1 MNIATK
7 DKKIMLIIDI
17 LKESCNEVYQNTKHL
32 IGTIEGNKKFGRG
45 AGGDISRKI
54 DLDAEKAVIDT
65 IQRYHFKPTIIGE
78 ECGRIQGKDGG
89 FLIMDAIDGT
99 MNASRG
105 LPFYCCS
112 LAYSIDYRLSSVVDA
127 AVIDLTT
134 GDIYHASKEKGAY
147 WNKDR
152 IYARRSRSSNRSEQD
167 FQQDILIGMNISG
180 ISADT
185 INRLS
190 RLISKA
196 IHIRHF
202 GANALELCYFARGL
216 MDAYIDFR
224 GKIRPTDMA
233 AAYLILKEAGGK
245 IYSDNGFELE
255 SELGVNKTLSFMAV
269 IDDDEMYKM
278 LAYDLK
284 IIR

>member
-1 MNIATK
+1 
-7 DKKIMLIIDI
+7 MLIVDI

-32 IGTIEGNKKFGRG
+32 IGTAEGNKKFGRG
-45 AGGDISRKI
+45 AGGDISRKV

-65 IQRYHFKPTIIGE
+65 IQRHHFKPTIIGE
-78 ECGRIQGKDGG
+78 ECGIIQGKEG

-105 LPFYCCS
+105 VPFYCCS

-127 AVIDLTT
+127 AVIDLST

-152 IYARRSRSSNRSEQD
+152 IYARGSRSINGSKQD
-167 FQQDILIGMNISG
+167 YQQDMLIGMNISG
-180 ISADT
+180 VSADT
-185 INRLS
+185 FNRLS

-233 AAYLILKEAGGK
+233 AAYLIVNEAGGK
-245 IYSDNGFELE
+245 IYSDNGSELE
-255 SELGVNKTLSFMAV
+255 SELGMNKTLSFMAV
-269 IDDDEMYKM
+269 IDDHEMYKM
-278 LAYDLK
+278 LAHDLK

>member
-1 MNIATK
+1 
-7 DKKIMLIIDI
+7 
-17 LKESCNEVYQNTKHL
+17 
-32 IGTIEGNKKFGRG
+32 
-45 AGGDISRKI
+45 
-54 DLDAEKAVIDT
+54 
-65 IQRYHFKPTIIGE
+65 
-78 ECGRIQGKDGG
+78 
-89 FLIMDAIDGT
+89 
-99 MNASRG
+99 
-105 LPFYCCS
+105 
-112 LAYSIDYRLSSVVDA
+112 LS
-127 AVIDLTT
+127 T

-147 WNKDR
+147 WNNDR

-180 ISADT
+180 ISAET

-233 AAYLILKEAGGK
+233 AAYLILKEAGAK
-245 IYSDNGFELE
+245 IYSDNGLELE

>member
-1 MNIATK
+1 
-7 DKKIMLIIDI
+7 MLIIDI
-17 LKESCNEVYQNTKHL
+17 LKEACNEVYQHTKDI
-32 IGTIEGNKKFGRG
+32 IGTEEGNKKFGRG

-65 IQRYHFKPTIIGE
+65 IQRYDFDPTIIGE
-78 ECGRIQGKDGG
+78 ECGRIQGKNG

-105 LPFYCCS
+105 IPFYCCS
-112 LAYSIDYRLSSVVDA
+112 LAYSIDFRLSSIVDA
-127 AVIDLTT
+127 AVIDLSI

-147 WNKDR
+147 WNGDR
-152 IYARRSRSSNRSEQD
+152 IYARRNRSTNGSIEQNS
-167 FQQDILIGMNISG
+167 QRDIVIGMNISG

-190 RLISKA
+190 GLISKS
-196 IHIRHF
+196 IHTRHF

-224 GKIRPTDMA
+224 GKIRATDMA
-233 AAYLILKEAGGK
+233 AAYLIVKEAGGK
-245 IYSDNGFELE
+245 IYSDNGLELE
-255 SELGVNKTLSFMAV
+255 SELGANKTMSFMAV
-269 IDDDEMYKM
+269 IDDEMYKM
-278 LAYDLK
+278 LADNLK
-284 IIR
+284 IVR

>member
-1 MNIATK
+1 MV
-7 DKKIMLIIDI
+7 MIIDI
-17 LKESCNEVYQNTKHL
+17 LKEACYEVYQNTRNV
-32 IGTIEGNKKFGRG
+32 IGTVEGNEKFGRG

-54 DLDAEKAVIDT
+54 DLDAEKSVRDT
-65 IQRYHFKPTIIGE
+65 LNRHNFNPTIIGE
-78 ECGRIQGKDGG
+78 ECGVIQGKDG
-89 FLIMDAIDGT
+89 FLIMDAMDGT

-105 LPFYCCS
+105 IPFYCCS
-112 LAYSIDYRLSSVVDA
+112 LAYSIDYRLSSIVDA

-152 IYARRSRSSNRSEQD
+152 IYARRSRSSNRDEQD

-180 ISADT
+180 ISAET

-233 AAYLILKEAGGK
+233 AAYLILKEAGAK
-245 IYSDNGFELE
+245 IYSDNGLELE

-269 IDDDEMYKM
+269 IDDHEMYKM
-278 LAYDLK
+278 LAYYFN
-284 IIR
+284 II

>member
-1 MNIATK
+1 
-7 DKKIMLIIDI
+7 MLIVDI

-32 IGTIEGNKKFGRG
+32 IGTAEGNKKFGRG

-65 IQRYHFKPTIIGE
+65 IQRHHFKPTIIGE
-78 ECGRIQGKDGG
+78 ECGIIQGKDG

-105 LPFYCCS
+105 VPFYCCS

-127 AVIDLTT
+127 AVIDLST

-152 IYARRSRSSNRSEQD
+152 IYARGSRSINGSKQNY
-167 FQQDILIGMNISG
+167 QQDMLIGLNISG
-180 ISADT
+180 VSADT
-185 INRLS
+185 FNRLS

-233 AAYLILKEAGGK
+233 AAYLIVNEAGGK
-245 IYSDNGFELE
+245 IYSDNGSELE

-269 IDDDEMYKM
+269 IDDHEMYKM

>member
-1 MNIATK
+1 
-7 DKKIMLIIDI
+7 MLIVDI

-32 IGTIEGNKKFGRG
+32 IGTAEGNKKFGRG

-65 IQRYHFKPTIIGE
+65 IQRHHFKPTIIGE
-78 ECGRIQGKDGG
+78 ECGIIQGKDG

-105 LPFYCCS
+105 VPFYCCS

-127 AVIDLTT
+127 AVIDLST

-152 IYARRSRSSNRSEQD
+152 IYARGSRSINGSKQD
-167 FQQDILIGMNISG
+167 YQQDMLIGMNISG
-180 ISADT
+180 VSADT
-185 INRLS
+185 FNRLS

-233 AAYLILKEAGGK
+233 AAYLIVNEAGGK
-245 IYSDNGFELE
+245 IYSDNGSELE

-269 IDDDEMYKM
+269 IDDHEMYKM

>member
-1 MNIATK
+1 
-7 DKKIMLIIDI
+7 MLIIDI

-65 IQRYHFKPTIIGE
+65 IQRYHFEPTIIGE
-78 ECGRIQGKDGG
+78 ECGRIQGKDDG

-127 AVIDLTT
+127 AVIDMTT
-134 GDIYHASKEKGAY
+134 GDIYHASKEKGAF

-152 IYARRSRSSNRSEQD
+152 IYARRSRSSNRSKQD
-167 FQQDILIGMNISG
+167 LQQDMLIGMNISG

-245 IYSDNGFELE
+245 IYSDNGLELE

>member
-1 MNIATK
+1 
-7 DKKIMLIIDI
+7 MLIVDI
-17 LKESCNEVYQNTKHL
+17 LKESCNEVYKNTKHL
-32 IGTIEGNKKFGRG
+32 IGTAEGNKKFGRG
-45 AGGDISRKI
+45 AGGDISRKV

-65 IQRYHFKPTIIGE
+65 IQRHHFKPTIIGE
-78 ECGRIQGKDGG
+78 ECGIIQGKDG

-105 LPFYCCS
+105 VPFYCCS

-127 AVIDLTT
+127 AVIDLST
-134 GDIYHASKEKGAY
+134 GDIYHASKDKGAY

-152 IYARRSRSSNRSEQD
+152 IYARGSRSINGSKQD
-167 FQQDILIGMNISG
+167 YRQDMLIGMNISG
-180 ISADT
+180 VSADT
-185 INRLS
+185 FNRLS

-233 AAYLILKEAGGK
+233 AAYLIVNEAGGK
-245 IYSDNGFELE
+245 IYSDNGSELE

-269 IDDDEMYKM
+269 IDDHEMYKM

>member
-1 MNIATK
+1 MVI
-7 DKKIMLIIDI
+7 IIDI
-17 LKESCNEVYQNTKHL
+17 LKEACTEVYQKTRNL
-32 IGTIEGNKKFGRG
+32 IGTAEGNKKFGRG
-45 AGGDISRKI
+45 AGGDISRRI
-54 DLDAEKAVIDT
+54 DLDAEKAVINT
-65 IQRYHFKPTIIGE
+65 LQRHNFNPTIIGE
-78 ECGRIQGKDGG
+78 ECGILQGNDG
-89 FLIMDAIDGT
+89 FLIMDAMDGT

-112 LAYSIDYRLSSVVDA
+112 LAYSIDFRLSSVVDA
-127 AVIDLTT
+127 AVIDLSI
-134 GDIYHASKEKGAY
+134 GDIYYASKEKGAF
-147 WNKDR
+147 WNGDR
-152 IYARRSRSSNRSEQD
+152 ICVDRSRIRNDGICEQN
-167 FQQDILIGMNISG
+167 FQQDMVIGMNISG
-180 ISADT
+180 ISEDT
-185 INRLS
+185 FNRLS
-190 RLISKA
+190 KLISRS
-196 IHIRHF
+196 IHTRHF

-245 IYSDNGFELE
+245 IYSENGLELE

>member
-1 MNIATK
+1 LKIAIK
-7 DKKIMLIIDI
+7 DIKIMLIIDI

-32 IGTIEGNKKFGRG
+32 IGTVEGNKQFGRG

-54 DLDAEKAVIDT
+54 DLEAEKSVIDT
-65 IQRYHFKPTIIGE
+65 IQRHHFKPTIIGE
-78 ECGRIQGKDGG
+78 ECGRIQGKDG

-105 LPFYCCS
+105 IPFYCCS
-112 LAYSIDYRLSSVVDA
+112 LAYSINYRLSSVVDA
-127 AVIDLTT
+127 AVIDLST

-147 WNKDR
+147 WNNDR

-180 ISADT
+180 ISAET

-233 AAYLILKEAGGK
+233 AAYLILKEAGAK
-245 IYSDNGFELE
+245 IYSDNGLELE

>member
-1 MNIATK
+1 
-7 DKKIMLIIDI
+7 MLIVDI

-32 IGTIEGNKKFGRG
+32 IGTAEGNKKFGRG

-65 IQRYHFKPTIIGE
+65 IQRHHFKPTIIGE
-78 ECGRIQGKDGG
+78 ECGRIPGNDG

-105 LPFYCCS
+105 IPFFCCS

-127 AVIDLTT
+127 AVIDLST

-152 IYARRSRSSNRSEQD
+152 IYARGSRSINGSKQD
-167 FQQDILIGMNISG
+167 YQQDMLIGMNISG
-180 ISADT
+180 VSADT
-185 INRLS
+185 FNRLS

-233 AAYLILKEAGGK
+233 AAYLIVNEAGGK
-245 IYSDNGFELE
+245 IYSDNGSELE

-269 IDDDEMYKM
+269 IDDHEMYKM

>member
-1 MNIATK
+1 
-7 DKKIMLIIDI
+7 MLIVDI

-32 IGTIEGNKKFGRG
+32 IGTAEGNKKFGRG
-45 AGGDISRKI
+45 AGGDISRKV

-65 IQRYHFKPTIIGE
+65 IQRHHFKPTIIGE
-78 ECGRIQGKDGG
+78 ECGIIQGKEG

-105 LPFYCCS
+105 VPFYCCS

-127 AVIDLTT
+127 AVIDLST

-152 IYARRSRSSNRSEQD
+152 IYARGSRSINGS
-167 FQQDILIGMNISG
+167 QQDYQQDMLIGMNISG
-180 ISADT
+180 VSADT
-185 INRLS
+185 FNRLS

-233 AAYLILKEAGGK
+233 AAYLIVNEAGGK
-245 IYSDNGFELE
+245 IYSDNGSELE

-269 IDDDEMYKM
+269 IDDHEMYKM
-278 LAYDLK
+278 LASDLK

>member
-1 MNIATK
+1 
-7 DKKIMLIIDI
+7 MLIIDI

-152 IYARRSRSSNRSEQD
+152 IYARRSRSSSSNRSEQD
-167 FQQDILIGMNISG
+167 LQQDMLIGMNISG

-245 IYSDNGFELE
+245 IYSDNGLELE

-269 IDDDEMYKM
+269 IDDDKMYKM

>member
-1 MNIATK
+1 
-7 DKKIMLIIDI
+7 MLIVDI

-32 IGTIEGNKKFGRG
+32 IGTAEGNKKFGRG

-152 IYARRSRSSNRSEQD
+152 IYARRSRSSRSSSNRSQQD
-167 FQQDILIGMNISG
+167 FQQDMLIGMNISG

-233 AAYLILKEAGGK
+233 AAYLIVNEAGGK
-245 IYSDNGFELE
+245 IYSDNGSELE

-269 IDDDEMYKM
+269 IDDHEMYKM

>member
-1 MNIATK
+1 
-7 DKKIMLIIDI
+7 MLIIDI

-32 IGTIEGNKKFGRG
+32 IGTVEGNKKFGRG

-78 ECGRIQGKDGG
+78 ECGRIQGKDG

-152 IYARRSRSSNRSEQD
+152 IYARGSRSINGSKQD
-167 FQQDILIGMNISG
+167 YQQDMLIGMNISG
-180 ISADT
+180 VSADT
-185 INRLS
+185 FNRLS

-233 AAYLILKEAGGK
+233 AAYLIVNEAGGK
-245 IYSDNGFELE
+245 IYSDNGSELE

-269 IDDDEMYKM
+269 IDDHEMYKM

>member
-1 MNIATK
+1 
-7 DKKIMLIIDI
+7 MLIIDI

-152 IYARRSRSSNRSEQD
+152 IYARRSRRSSNRSEQD
-167 FQQDILIGMNISG
+167 FQQDMLIGMNISG

>member
-1 MNIATK
+1 
-7 DKKIMLIIDI
+7 MLIVDI

-32 IGTIEGNKKFGRG
+32 IGTAEGNKKFGRG

-65 IQRYHFKPTIIGE
+65 IQRHHFKPTIIGE
-78 ECGRIQGKDGG
+78 ECGIIQGKDG

-105 LPFYCCS
+105 VPFYCCS

-127 AVIDLTT
+127 AVIDLST

-152 IYARRSRSSNRSEQD
+152 IYARGSRSINGSKQD
-167 FQQDILIGMNISG
+167 SQQDMLIGMNISG
-180 ISADT
+180 VSADT
-185 INRLS
+185 FNRLS

-233 AAYLILKEAGGK
+233 AAYLIVNEAGGK
-245 IYSDNGFELE
+245 IYSDNGSELE

-269 IDDDEMYKM
+269 IDDHEMYKM

>member
-1 MNIATK
+1 
-7 DKKIMLIIDI
+7 MLIIDI

-152 IYARRSRSSNRSEQD
+152 IYARRSSSSSSSNRS
-167 FQQDILIGMNISG
+167 QQDMLIGMNISG

>member
-1 MNIATK
+1 
-7 DKKIMLIIDI
+7 MLIIDI

-32 IGTIEGNKKFGRG
+32 IGTVEGNKKFGRG

-134 GDIYHASKEKGAY
+134 GDIYHASKEKGAF

-152 IYARRSRSSNRSEQD
+152 IYARRSRSSSSSNRSQQD
-167 FQQDILIGMNISG
+167 FQQDMLIGMNISG

-233 AAYLILKEAGGK
+233 AAYLILKEAGAK
-245 IYSDNGFELE
+245 IYSDNGLELE

-269 IDDDEMYKM
+269 IDDDKMYKM